1 MKGHNLPKRLVRGKI
16 DKSQEA
22 KAPHISGSG
31 GNIDTRLRE
40 INWTPAKIRI
50 VLTVLL
56 APIVTAIVV
65 SFNAG
70 NLLIALVLIG
80 LIIFVGLLYWTVRY
94 IDRNEF

>member
-1 MKGHNLPKRLVRGKI
+1 MRDNLPKKLVSGK
-16 DKSQEA
+16 SNQSEA
-22 KAPHISGSG
+22 KAPKHG
-31 GNIDTRLRE
+31 GTGGRIDTSLND

-56 APIVTAIVV
+56 APIVTAIIV

-70 NLLIALVLIG
+70 NLPIALVLIG
-80 LIIFVGLLYWTVRY
+80 LIIFVGVLYWTVRY